1 MSENIFHLGKS
12 EKGANVYLTR
22 DDLRT
27 SVHIMGLS
35 QRGKSN
41 LTYYLCKQMIE
52 KEKGFFLLD
61 PHGSVY
67 DKLLRFLCATQYP
80 RKLLLFNPSSTQK
93 VVGFNPWITPYNDP
107 ARIWTKA
114 RQMADATLKVW
125 GAQNTHHFVNIQKWL
140 GLLYYMI
147 LEQNL
152 TISIL
157 DLFIYWGDET
167 AQAQRKHFIEAIK
180 YSSVRYEL
188 TELYGRGKKSFED
201 EIKTA
206 SNQLLFFKHPHVR
219 RIMGLTENNLDF
231 SKIREK
237 QQVVLGNFQPAHD
250 YLIGLSELRVIGTLL
265 INEIWETVC
274 RKRDKIEYYFII
286 DEFSNYVTQDIPHLL
301 EEAAKRDIH
310 LILIHQ
316 QPDQVK
322 GIAGA
327 LQSAQTKI
335 TFSLEDDRKDVGR
348 CTFRRFNHEIIEV
361 KTPEMPDYHIPDKQ
375 AQRYS
380 GRFVKKFLTVEQ
392 VDERLTTLR
401 YEIPEAKELSRGDFI
416 R

>member
-1 MSENIFHLGKS
+1 MSENVFHVGKS

-80 RKLLLFNPSSTQK
+80 RKLLFFNPSNTQK
-93 VVGFNPWITPYNDP
+93 VVGFNPWITSYDDP

-125 GAQNTHHFVNIQKWL
+125 GAQNTHHFVNIQRWL
-140 GLLYYMI
+140 GLLYYLI
-147 LEQNL
+147 LEQRL
-152 TISIL
+152 TISTL
-157 DLFIYWGDET
+157 DLFIYWGDEK
-167 AQAQRKHFIEAIK
+167 AQTERKRIIEAIK
-180 YSSVRYEL
+180 YPQVRYEL
-188 TELYGRGKKSFED
+188 NELYGRGKKLFED
-201 EIKTA
+201 DIKTA

-237 QQVVLGNFQPAHD
+237 RQIVLGNFQPAHD
-250 YLIGLSELRVIGTLL
+250 YLIGLSELRVIGTVL

-274 RKRDKIEYYFII
+274 RKRDRIEYYFII
-286 DEFSNYVTQDIPHLL
+286 DEFANYVTHDIPHLL

-316 QPDQVK
+316 QPEQVRS
-322 GIAGA
+322 IAGS

-361 KTPEMPDYHIPDKQ
+361 KTPEMSDYHIPPKQ
-375 AQRYS
+375 ADRYS
-380 GRFVKKFLTVEQ
+380 GKFIKKFLTVEQ
-392 VDERLTTLR
+392 VDERLNKLR
-401 YEIPEAKELSRGDFI
+401 NEIPEAKELTRRDFI